1 MCITEDKLVESY
13 GKATPRERFRL
24 IYKNYSIF
32 PQLVD
37 CYETGL
43 FNRILFEVEYNRR
56 KKNDDDLCRRNHIT
70 MIRLLE
76 KKYKDFDNC
85 ICLTYL
91 GYSLEILDLLIKQLF
106 PLIRIEED
114 IDLIRDIFDIEKIFH
129 NMVRMY

>member
-56 KKNDDDLCRRNHIT
+56 KKNDDDLGVRIQTSHRHAAARQGKGIHLITPPPSAISTSPSCRPAWNASVPKT
-70 MIRLLE
+70 
-76 KKYKDFDNC
+76 
-85 ICLTYL
+85 T
-91 GYSLEILDLLIKQLF
+91 
-106 PLIRIEED
+106 
-114 IDLIRDIFDIEKIFH
+114 
-129 NMVRMY
+129 RMSKRV